1 MYQNFN
7 KNAIYLFVHCLEL
20 FEYYMIKLLVFI
32 TFSKNIRNR
41 NKSDENESQSS
52 TDRYLTF

>member
-41 NKSDENESQSS
+41 NKSDENGSQ
-52 TDRYLTF
+52 